1 MRRSD
6 VGKDQVGNSLP
17 GITRIIVFVSP
28 AKISALALE
37 DDRRVKGSTVRTNTF
52 DDCDEIAIAAVDL
65 LNRLLVAVNKD
76 LDLVT
81 DAELDTLHNS

>member
-1 MRRSD
+1 MRRWD

-17 GITRIIVFVSP
+17 GITRIIVSP

-76 LDLVT
+76 LDLVA
-81 DAELDTLHNS
+81 DAELDALHNS